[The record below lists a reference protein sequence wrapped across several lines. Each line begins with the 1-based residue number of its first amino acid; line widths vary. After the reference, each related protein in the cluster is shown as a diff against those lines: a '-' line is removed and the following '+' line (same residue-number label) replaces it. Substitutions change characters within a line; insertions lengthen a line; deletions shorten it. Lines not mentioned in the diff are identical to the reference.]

1 MELIYQKNWFCS
13 VKRDLDGEV
22 LSEATV
28 LQTDLEAT
36 GRLKV
41 DPSSFGIKDARW
53 EIFRSPGGVF
63 NGSNEAP
70 GLKGASA
77 YFNIGREIRNA
88 VGDTAGGLVRDLLLE
103 CVRGVIQSE
112 TFLFKERGFPTF
124 RAYVEHWRK
133 AQTGSCRYHSN
144 LHRVIRWWDEYV
156 GDMQHGLNLFN
167 RTKSIAVYRLPDS
180 LMVHCGFSDTYHE
193 LGLLSRVDLSGRVED
208 CSSNFLRA
216 PDQVCFE
223 CGLLSGGLK
232 GLSLKECSRKQLTQ
246 IAGGPQG
253 CDHLSDL
260 GEELRKAVTWALS
273 GTRKESL

>member
-1 MELIYQKNWFCS
+1 MEFIYQKNWFCS
-13 VKRDLDGEV
+13 VKRIHDGE
-22 LSEATV
+22 LLAEATV

-41 DPSSFGIKDARW
+41 DQSSFEIKDARW

-63 NGSNEAP
+63 NGSNEEP

-77 YFNIGREIRNA
+77 YFNIGREIRKA
-88 VGDTAGGLVRDLLLE
+88 VGDAAGGLVMDLLLE

-124 RAYVEHWRK
+124 RTYVEHWRK
-133 AQTGSCRYHSN
+133 AQTDTCRYHSN
-144 LHRVIRWWDEYV
+144 LHRVTRWWDEYV
-156 GDMQHGLNLFN
+156 GDLQHGLNLFN

-193 LGLLSRVDLSGRVED
+193 LGMLSRVDLAGRVQE
-208 CSSNFLRA
+208 CSSTYFRA
-216 PDQVCFE
+216 PDQVCCE
-223 CGLLSGGLK
+223 CALLSAAIKDL
-232 GLSLKECSRKQLTQ
+232 LLPECTRKQLSQ
-246 IAGGPQG
+246 VVGGSQG

-260 GEELRKAVTWALS
+260 VEELRKAVNWVLAS
-273 GTRKESL
+273 TRKESL